1 MRVYNICIVYKRL
14 KIYMFYFFRI
24 TLVSINKR
32 QMAFFQMPFFDA
44 KKEKMPSS
52 EQGICI
58 VILLDLLV
66 LYLA

>member
-1 MRVYNICIVYKRL
+1 MKKTQNVYVLLC
-14 KIYMFYFFRI
+14 F
-24 TLVSINKR
+24 VSQSYQFNKR

>member
-1 MRVYNICIVYKRL
+1 MSLRKGIGFCQQSV
-14 KIYMFYFFRI
+14 
-24 TLVSINKR
+24 
-32 QMAFFQMPFFDA
+32 AFFQMPFFDA

>member
-14 KIYMFYFFRI
+14 KIYMFYFF
-24 TLVSINKR
+24 SYHSCINLTKGKWH
-32 QMAFFQMPFFDA
+32 FFFFDA

>member
-1 MRVYNICIVYKRL
+1 MTVDPFVNSL
-14 KIYMFYFFRI
+14 WHFP
-24 TLVSINKR
+24 N
-32 QMAFFQMPFFDA
+32 AFFDA